1 MRPTVFVVA
10 ACACLLCAGCAP
22 QPGQPDLP
30 TMAREMTGEFLTFT
44 VDVKDEIADR
54 ISEGTSAI
62 TGRP

>member
-1 MRPTVFVVA
+1 
-10 ACACLLCAGCAP
+10 
-22 QPGQPDLP
+22 
-30 TMAREMTGEFLTFT
+30 MAREMTGEFLTFT